1 MRLYTIIKDMRPK
14 YTIFTILFILIGSGS
29 LFFGLTSCQSVNKEE
44 VQAVK
49 DKDSTDSKKSADN
62 KKNADTKKGADTKKK
77 ATAAAA
83 STPKKVV
90 SFLASEVDYEKAV
103 RESLERKSHQIL
115 DVWGVVK
122 TMSGV
127 IDVLQSAQVKSK
139 YFSEASAINPVEFL
153 APIDSI
159 LGKISGIFLAAYSVV
174 VFQKML
180 LSLPIFL
187 VLILIIPIG
196 ALITIIILW
205 TYKDKTKLYKIAIA
219 SVLSTLLIPFA
230 IQLSINTSSLV
241 GNKIMAKNI
250 NTLVTTITEEN
261 GKAASAMEHDIIRS
275 GKTGHSIV
283 KYMDSV
289 KTLSETIIENV
300 MDYIIIFLF
309 IYVVIPI
316 LILVL
321 ILFLAKY
328 GVKLVLGKQE

>member
-1 MRLYTIIKDMRPK
+1 MRLYTIIRDMRPK
-14 YTIFTILFILIGSGS
+14 HLIFTVLLILIGSGS

-44 VQAVK
+44 TQSVKDK
-49 DKDSTDSKKSADN
+49 DKDSTDSKKSNDKKKSADS
-62 KKNADTKKGADTKKK
+62 KKK
-77 ATAAAA
+77 ATTAAE

-103 RESLERKSHQIL
+103 RASLDRKSHQIL

-122 TMSGV
+122 TMDGV
-127 IDVLQSAQVKSK
+127 INVLQSAQVKSK
-139 YFSEASAINPVEFL
+139 YFPEASVIHPVEFL

-159 LGKISGIFLAAYSVV
+159 LGKISGMFLVAYSVI

-180 LSLPIFL
+180 LSLPILL

-205 TYKDKTKLYKIAIA
+205 TYKDKTKLFKIAIA
-219 SVLSTLLIPFA
+219 SALCTLLVPFA
-230 IQLSINTSSLV
+230 IQSSINMASLL

-250 NTLVTTITEEN
+250 NALVKTITEEN
-261 GKAASAMEHDIIRS
+261 GKAAIAMEHDIIRS

-300 MDYIIIFLF
+300 VDYIVIFLF
-309 IYVVIPI
+309 IFVVIPI
-316 LILVL
+316 LILLL